1 MKSRKINPNDDTN
14 KFGLILVATLIDK
27 GPNLG
32 GLCRTSEIF
41 NVKEF
46 VIANVRYVEDKQFQS
61 LAVTAEKW
69 LNIKIVKNV

>member
-1 MKSRKINPNDDTN
+1 LKSRKINLYDDKN
-14 KFGLILVATLIDK
+14 PFGLVLVASLIDK

-46 VIANVRYVEDKQFQS
+46 VIANMRFVEDKQFQS

-69 LNIKIVKNV
+69 LNIKEAS

>member
-1 MKSRKINPNDDTN
+1 MKSRKINLYDDKN
-14 KFGLILVATLIDK
+14 PFGLVLVASLIDK

-46 VIANVRYVEDKQFQS
+46 VIANMRFVEDKQFQS

-69 LNIKIVKNV
+69 LNIKEAS